1 MGVRR
6 GGAGVGKMDLI
17 KLDIEQMRAYD
28 KQRLLEVEEDLRK
41 EINKLKM
48 DIFAEKGKH
57 SGKINSLKKNLSRI
71 LTVKN
76 SHENESGKG

>member
-6 GGAGVGKMDLI
+6 VGAGVGKMDLI

-57 SGKINSLKKNLSRI
+57 SGKINSLKKTLSRI
-71 LTVKN
+71 LTAKN